1 MEGYYKA
8 KDATSASKAAADTLE
23 VLKLAESLKKPDE
36 VIIPP
41 QVTTELLPPSNSVSK
56 QVAPPSTASK
66 PQAASKQT
74 SGVTV
79 VIPHGASRT
88 AAAAS
93 LPVHPPS
100 GSITACEYIDL
111 LDKSKRGEHL
121 SDVEMENAVYAQILS
136 HQANILAEHPTYR
149 PWKSDIHLA
158 NIIASKRTTGSG
170 TGSAGKCTCPS
181 LMFQLYHC

>member
-74 SGVTV
+74 SGVT
-79 VIPHGASRT
+79 

-100 GSITACEYIDL
+100 GSITACEYINL